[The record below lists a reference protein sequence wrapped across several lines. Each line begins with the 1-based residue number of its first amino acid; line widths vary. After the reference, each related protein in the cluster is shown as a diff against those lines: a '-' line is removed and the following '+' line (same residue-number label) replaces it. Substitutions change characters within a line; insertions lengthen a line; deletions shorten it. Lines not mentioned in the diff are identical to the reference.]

1 MSRPTKLVIWKNI
14 KISLFQKSVLLNQVT
29 ASPLWPNVQSNKQWT
44 SVSEETEIKR
54 NLKAT
59 YWAISCNSPS
69 LLLIVQRTLAPLTKF
84 STYCLRSLKW
94 TYCLLLTFAGRISP
108 HVMNSPCI
116 LYQFP
121 MYLLPSL
128 CRYSKI
134 SLPFWKVQWD
144 HYVAH
149 FHLLWIFVTS
159 RYKNINWRNKV
170 ASRHAVILLTFSS
183 LRFFQTAWSLWI
195 QCSF

>member
-1 MSRPTKLVIWKNI
+1 M
-14 KISLFQKSVLLNQVT
+14 
-29 ASPLWPNVQSNKQWT
+29 PNGQSNKQWT
-44 SVSEETEIKR
+44 SVSEETETER
-54 NLKAT
+54 NLKAA
-59 YWAISCNSPS
+59 YLAMSCSNPS

-84 STYCLRSLKW
+84 PTYCLWSLKW
-94 TYCLLLTFAGRISP
+94 TYCLLPRVAGRISS

-134 SLPFWKVQWD
+134 SLPFWKAQWD

-149 FHLLWIFVTS
+149 FHLLWSFVTS
-159 RYKNINWRNKV
+159 RYKSINWRNKV
-170 ASRHAVILLTFSS
+170 ASSQVIKLLTFSS
-183 LRFFQTAWSLWI
+183 LRFFQSAWTVWI
-195 QCSF
+195 QHSF